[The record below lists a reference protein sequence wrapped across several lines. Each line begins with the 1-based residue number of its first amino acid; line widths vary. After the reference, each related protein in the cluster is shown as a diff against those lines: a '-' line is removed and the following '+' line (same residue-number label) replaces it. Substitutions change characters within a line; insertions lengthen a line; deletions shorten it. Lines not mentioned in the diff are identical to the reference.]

1 MKATKI
7 IAVLS
12 ALLLAGCTV
21 AVEPTPAP
29 IEIKTPSLS
38 TDGTYTAT
46 VKEMLAAY
54 DEGLISQSEAIQILD
69 LCLRYLAALELP
81 QGRVA
86 TNLRQMLEQVR
97 EVIKVRRGQRSS

>member
-1 MKATKI
+1 MRGRTI

-12 ALLLAGCTV
+12 ALLLAGCAT
-21 AVEPTPAP
+21 AVEPTP
-29 IEIKTPSLS
+29 IEIKAPNLS
-38 TDGTYTAT
+38 TDGTYRAT

-86 TNLRQMLEQVR
+86 TNLRQMLEHAR
-97 EVIKVRRGQRSS
+97 EVIRVRRGQKKA